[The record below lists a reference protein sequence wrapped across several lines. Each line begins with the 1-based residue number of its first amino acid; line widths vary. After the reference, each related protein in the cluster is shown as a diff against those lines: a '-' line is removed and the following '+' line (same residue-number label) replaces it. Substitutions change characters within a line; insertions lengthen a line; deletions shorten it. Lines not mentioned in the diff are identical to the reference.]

1 MKRKLRW
8 GVLGCANIAIHS
20 VIPGIKGSETSEV
33 LAIASR
39 GLEKAKKTAGE
50 LDIER
55 AYGSYEELLQDPDID
70 VVYIP
75 LPNHLHKDWTI
86 KAAEAGKH
94 VLCEKPL
101 ALNQEEAEQMV
112 RACREA
118 GVKLAEAFMYR
129 YHPRYERMK
138 EILKSGEIGTIRALH
153 GTFTFN
159 NAEDKDNVRYRA
171 EWGGGSIYD
180 VGCYPISA
188 ARFLLEQEPEAV
200 TVQGFFSSEH
210 DNVDMMATGLIEF
223 PNQLGVTFM
232 CGMWANFQ
240 NTLQIVG
247 TKGKIDVPN
256 AFIVNSNLG
265 GSFTVT
271 VDGETRTEPVEE
283 LNQYTV
289 QVDEFAKS
297 ILEGTPLRFPLEDSI
312 RNMKVIDACLASARD
327 KKRILVHK

>member
-1 MKRKLRW
+1 MKEKLRW

-20 VIPGIKGSETSEV
+20 VIPAIKNSESSVV

-39 GLEKAKKTAGE
+39 SLEKARSTAAE
-50 LDIER
+50 LGIER
-55 AYGSYEELLQDPDID
+55 SYGSYDALLQDPDID
-70 VVYIP
+70 AVYIP
-75 LPNHLHKDWTI
+75 LPNHLHKEWTI
-86 KAAEAGKH
+86 KAAKAGKH

-101 ALNQEEAEQMV
+101 ALNQEEASEMV
-112 RACREA
+112 TACKEA
-118 GVKLAEAFMYR
+118 GVKLGEAFMYR
-129 YHPRYERMK
+129 YHPRYERIK
-138 EILKSGEIGTIRALH
+138 EILNSGEIGTIRGLH
-153 GTFTFN
+153 GSFTFN

-188 ARFLLEQEPEAV
+188 ARLLLEQEPEAV
-200 TVQGFFSSEH
+200 TVQAFFSPEH
-210 DNVDMMATGLIEF
+210 DNVDMMVTGLIEF

-247 TKGKIDVPN
+247 TKGKIDVSN

-283 LNQYTV
+283 FNQYTL
-289 QVDEFAKS
+289 QVDEFAES
-297 ILEGTPLRFPLEDSI
+297 ILAGTSLRFPSEDSI
-312 RNMKVIDACLASARD
+312 KNMKVIDACLLSAKNKQRVS
-327 KKRILVHK
+327 LT

>member
-1 MKRKLRW
+1 MTKKLRW

-20 VIPGIKGSETSEV
+20 VIPAIKDSKTSEV

-39 GLEKAKKTAGE
+39 GLEKAKRTAAE
-50 LDIER
+50 LGIER
-55 AYGSYEELLQDPDID
+55 VYGSYQELLQDPDID
-70 VVYIP
+70 AVYIP
-75 LPNHLHKDWTI
+75 LPNHLHKEWTI

-101 ALNQEEAEQMV
+101 ALNQEEAVEMV
-112 RACREA
+112 RACNEA
-118 GVKLAEAFMYR
+118 GVKLSEAFMYR
-129 YHPRYERMK
+129 YHPRYERIK
-138 EILKSGEIGTIRALH
+138 EILKAGEIGTIRGLH

-159 NAEDKDNVRYRA
+159 NAGDKDNVRYRA
-171 EWGGGSIYD
+171 DWGGGSIYD

-200 TVQGFFSSEH
+200 TVQGFFSPEH

-223 PNQLGVTFM
+223 PDQLAVTFM

-256 AFIVNSNLG
+256 AFIVNADLG
-265 GSFTVT
+265 GSFSVT
-271 VDGETRTEPVEE
+271 VDGETRIEPVEE
-283 LNQYTV
+283 LNQYTI

-297 ILEGTPLRFPLEDSI
+297 ILEEAPLRFPLEDSI
-312 RNMKVIDACLASARD
+312 RNMKVIDACLTSARD
-327 KKRILVHK
+327 KKRVLVN